1 MELLDRRERN
11 FSACDKY
18 RTFPGWSKSSHT
30 YHRSLGEPISWESAG
45 SRSVKN
51 QVNWTTECGWCP
63 EFTDHKTEK
72 QRGLMERQ
80 RERRENEMMVKR
92 GDLSNQWQNTTTH
105 YRWEKDKDGFRA
117 NSYRELEERA
127 RWCYYNS
134 LSRRRR
140 LQGEMWREI
149 QNALKAERISGSAS
163 RSVSAEPSQRSDVK
177 ISENKFNLVTSH
189 QPPPYTSVKHDSSGK
204 KINEQAESKVLS
216 SSWSRPPFYMPPP
229 PYTSR
234 PDWNKLTGT
243 LREPVLTME
252 NRFGSRPHNVRQ
264 MEHCSV
270 PFSDRRQH
278 RLCSSGDGTPGTV
291 TFPGPAKT
299 QHQQEFWPL
308 VQQQVKNQQHVF
320 TPQLSEHHGKYQTSH
335 SDTTLT
341 TPKRRRSGG
350 TVFCLVSHMGLSSS
364 PNDEP
369 LKSQSFTLFKDS
381 TFTGTRERVQL
392 ADEADSRKSLISFN
406 LDPTP
411 EELGEKRQNQ
421 SGRNVRLSKH
431 LEELRNGRE
440 ELRKQ
445 STEER
450 RKKKREDTDSN
461 KDMDNITPA
470 VSSKST
476 TPVVPHHQTTLKF
489 PLWKEPRSHH
499 CSNGVLEKIN
509 KPDKDINMKGQCE
522 QSEPRNNTNETNTGL
537 VVIDATCS
545 VIKVEFIVPPE
556 KEHVQY
562 VGSDSNCDHKPTE
575 QVIDGGSVHKNV
587 NQTRH
592 TSGEVQPKHETLKE
606 RAERILGIVLQNS
619 FNEEHIVEETTQME
633 NSSIQQI
640 QETSEGSAEAESE
653 RWLKAECENS
663 PTPIT
668 STPNEEEPTISVS
681 EAEAILEMSEVTHRD
696 DVNARTGLQIMKST
710 KQENEVKSVD
720 RKFILDENFST
731 VVNDIREKQVKN
743 RSDGSPSGESHGFQN
758 LNQTILRN
766 TSETFSQKCRRR
778 EDNLLHK
785 TDERQDLN
793 QMLLGRCVENTKEP
807 FSQEDTPTEGSSSN
821 LRGDHV
827 ENISDLLADTGDIQ
841 NKGSILSNSY
851 EPDTSKVFDQDGRPS
866 DENPS
871 ITFHNQQ
878 RTSEMFSLEGGQ
890 ENLLNLQ
897 SLCLNPLSISETL
910 HQESS
915 PNQKLLSYSGDPQ
928 VSTPFLKHHVENTNE
943 SFAHEGIHRGEH
955 ISDVYPNLL
964 HSYVLNT
971 SDILVQEDL
980 LREDRPSYGKHD
992 ANNLYQ
998 TLPGNSMENTC
1009 ESCEKKD
1016 ALAEKNLSRDVNN
1029 LHHSFSVTDIR
1040 DCFDEKGEENLLGE
1054 HVDQCV
1060 YNLNEGKHPETTDM
1074 KNFSPNLLE
1083 NIEENPESLEQ
1094 EASSKKDT
1102 HLDDLQNIGP
1112 ILFHSSHGLV
1122 EKDDHEGITSPSN
1135 DLHHMQN
1142 KEELTLL
1149 LSTSH
1154 SEISPRPPDCVSST
1168 FPSPPLPADHSFHS
1182 RRSDSLSEITSTHA
1196 QVCSSAS
1203 STTPKSIRVQHCP
1216 ESLWDAV
1223 SRIRKHTA
1231 PDSESEDEEAEFW
1244 DSVENTEDYLINLS
1258 EKAGI
1263 KEEGCV
1269 LQGRS
1274 GYAGNNIKDGIKA
1287 PSEEERHLGE
1297 RKDGDD
1303 DDDDDSLSSS
1313 SVGSQDTVI
1322 EGEGELNFLETDE
1335 EEKKNQESNLFSE
1348 RTENNI

>member
-1 MELLDRRERN
+1 MELLDIRERN
-11 FSACDKY
+11 FSGCDKY
-18 RTFPGWSKSSHT
+18 RTFPGRSSSSHT

-51 QVNWTTECGWCP
+51 QVNWTTECGRCP
-63 EFTDHKTEK
+63 EFTDHETEK
-72 QRGLMERQ
+72 QRGLIERQ
-80 RERRENEMMVKR
+80 RERREKEMMVKR
-92 GDLSNQWQNTTTH
+92 GDLSNQWQPVTTH
-105 YRWEKDKDGFRA
+105 YRQEKDKDGFGA
-117 NSYRELEERA
+117 NSYRELEEWA
-127 RWCYYNS
+127 RRCYFNS

-140 LQGEMWREI
+140 LQGEMWSEI

-163 RSVSAEPSQRSDVK
+163 RSVSTEPSQRSGVK
-177 ISENKFNLVTSH
+177 ISENKFNLVPSH

-204 KINEQAESKVLS
+204 MLNERVESKVLS
-216 SSWSRPPFYMPPP
+216 SSWSRPPDYTPPP

-243 LREPVLTME
+243 LREPVLSME

-278 RLCSSGDGTPGTV
+278 IRCSSGDGTPGTV
-291 TFPGPAKT
+291 NFPGPART
-299 QHQQEFWPL
+299 QHQQEHWPL
-308 VQQQVKNQQHVF
+308 VQIKNQQHVF
-320 TPQLSEHHGKYQTSH
+320 TPESSGHHEKYQTSH
-335 SDTTLT
+335 SDITLT
-341 TPKRRRSGG
+341 KPKRRRRSEG

-369 LKSQSFTLFKDS
+369 PKSQSFPLFKDS

-392 ADEADSRKSLISFN
+392 ADEADSRRSLTSFN

-411 EELGEKRQNQ
+411 EEPREEHQNQ

-431 LEELRNGRE
+431 IEELRNGRE

-450 RKKKREDTDSN
+450 HKKKCEDTDSN
-461 KDMDNITPA
+461 KDKDNITPA

-476 TPVVPHHQTTLKF
+476 THHQTTLKF

-509 KPDKDINMKGQCE
+509 KPDRGINRKDQCE

-537 VVIDATCS
+537 MVIDATCV

-562 VGSDSNCDHKPTE
+562 VSSDSNRDHKPTE
-575 QVIDGGSVHKNV
+575 QATDGGSVHKNI

-592 TSGEVQPKHETLKE
+592 TSSEVQPKHETLKE

-619 FNEEHIVEETTQME
+619 FNEAHTLEETTQME
-633 NSSIQQI
+633 NSSIKQTH
-640 QETSEGSAEAESE
+640 ETSEGFAEAESE
-653 RWLKAECENS
+653 SWLKAECENS

-668 STPNEEEPTISVS
+668 STPNEEEPPSSVS
-681 EAEAILEMSEVTHRD
+681 EAEAILEISEVTHGD
-696 DVNARTGLQIMKST
+696 DVNARTGHQIMKST

-720 RKFILDENFST
+720 RKFIPDGNFLT
-731 VVNDIREKQVKN
+731 VVNDIKEKQLKKC
-743 RSDGSPSGESHGFQN
+743 SDGSPSGESHGFQN

-766 TSETFSQKCRRR
+766 TNFSQKCRRR

-785 TDERQDLN
+785 TDERQDLY
-793 QMLLGRCVENTKEP
+793 QMLLGRSVENANEP

-841 NKGSILSNSY
+841 NKGSILPNRY
-851 EPDTSKVFDQDGRPS
+851 EPDTSKVFDQEGRPS
-866 DENPS
+866 EENPS

-897 SLCLNPLSISETL
+897 SLCLNPLSTSETL

-915 PNQKLLSYSGDPQ
+915 PNQNLLSYSGDPQ
-928 VSTPFLKHHVENTNE
+928 VSPPFLKHHVENPNE
-943 SFAHEGIHRGEH
+943 SFGHEGIHRGEH
-955 ISDVYPNLL
+955 LSDVYPSLL
-964 HSYVLNT
+964 HSSVLNT
-971 SDILVQEDL
+971 SDTLVQDDL
-980 LREDRPSYGKHD
+980 LREDRPSYAKHD

-998 TLPGNSMENTC
+998 TLPGNSMKNTS
-1009 ESCEKKD
+1009 ESCDQED

-1029 LHHSFSVTDIR
+1029 LHHSFTVTDIR
-1040 DCFDEKGEENLLGE
+1040 ECFDEKSEENLLG

-1060 YNLNEGKHPETTDM
+1060 YNFNEGKHPETTDM

-1102 HLDDLQNIGP
+1102 LLDDLKNLGP
-1112 ILFHSSHGLV
+1112 VLFRSSSELF
-1122 EKDDHEGITSPSN
+1122 EQEDHEGITSPSP
-1135 DLHHMQN
+1135 DFHHTLS
-1142 KEELTLL
+1142 KEELTSSLF
-1149 LSTSH
+1149 STSH
-1154 SEISPRPPDCVSST
+1154 SEISPPPHDCVSST
-1168 FPSPPLPADHSFHS
+1168 FPSPLLPADRSSHS
-1182 RRSDSLSEITSTHA
+1182 RPSDSLSEITSAHA

-1203 STTPKSIRVQHCP
+1203 STAPKSIRVKQCP
-1216 ESLWDAV
+1216 ELLWDAM

-1244 DSVENTEDYLINLS
+1244 DSVENTEDDLINVS
-1258 EKAGI
+1258 EKTGI

-1269 LQGRS
+1269 LEERS
-1274 GYAGNNIKDGIKA
+1274 GYSGNNLKDGIKA

-1303 DDDDDSLSSS
+1303 DDDDDDDDSLSSS
-1313 SVGSQDTVI
+1313 SVDSQDTVI

-1335 EEKKNQESNLFSE
+1335 EEKKNQESALFSE
-1348 RTENNI
+1348 KTENNI